1 VDFFL
6 VYIWNNQ
13 NIILTFVETKIEME
27 KLAEYDVCEELVM
40 DYSPILGV
48 TYGLKNVLIEVDT
61 EEDEKE

>member
-1 VDFFL
+1 VDFFF

-13 NIILTFVETKIEME
+13 NIILTFVERKRDM
-27 KLAEYDVCEELVM
+27 KKFAEYDVYEELVM